1 MAAVVPAPEEV
12 GFLMAIWSSFF
23 HNDGYR
29 RGWPGHI
36 FSEESLM
43 MLGLPCPIYINIPC
57 FDHGRDD
64 LAIFNHNQ
72 QWITQ
77 QTGRSESPE
86 SS

>member
-23 HNDGYR
+23 HNVGYR

-64 LAIFNHNQ
+64 LAIFNQ
-72 QWITQ
+72 QSHGDINRVVFKPQ
-77 QTGRSESPE
+77 KDRG
-86 SS
+86 